1 MAKKLKTAIGQEMGI
16 SHQKQVEENKSP
28 HHEEEEKTTIPPGN
42 EEQDNEESLT
52 HKDQEQTAN
61 SEDEIESAEKSTLES
76 TPIQGTVKWEKP
88 RTSSRVT
95 KQPDRWGNNVMIA
108 KIEPDSANEA

>member
-1 MAKKLKTAIGQEMGI
+1 MK
-16 SHQKQVEENKSP
+16 
-28 HHEEEEKTTIPPGN
+28 

-52 HKDQEQTAN
+52 HSDQEEQTAN

-76 TPIQGTVKWEKP
+76 TPIQGSVKWEKY

-95 KQPDRWGNNVMIA
+95 KKLDRWGNKVMIA
-108 KIEPDSANEA
+108 KIGPDSANEEESLPSVMEIPNPKEKLAQKAENF